1 MCSSDLAASLL
12 AAALLL
18 LVTIG
23 AAFWYLSAEEA
34 RRETQAVRRELEFGQ
49 QHLRVRLHEQQAQ
62 LERLGREWTHEWAR
76 AQAGRPQAAQGF
88 VQAARAVAG
97 RYSEILTIS
106 WLDAQQRVRLT
117 TAAGAAT
124 GAADAANA
132 AGAPQE
138 PAGQIGRAHV

>member
-1 MCSSDLAASLL
+1 MSEPASSVESVSSSLSAESADAESTHATGGGRWPAAASAGWVRWLAQHERLTAAPPL

-76 AQAGRPQAAQGF
+76 A
-88 VQAARAVAG
+88 
-97 RYSEILTIS
+97 
-106 WLDAQQRVRLT
+106 
-117 TAAGAAT
+117 
-124 GAADAANA
+124 
-132 AGAPQE
+132 
-138 PAGQIGRAHV
+138 